1 MKVSKM
7 IGLLQQMP
15 QDLEVYNYVI
25 DGQGPEVPTEPN
37 IVVVPWS
44 EFKFG
49 IVDGFMTKE
58 GAIDSGWE
66 ESDLVEIVLL

>member
-7 IGLLQQMP
+7 IELLQQIP

-44 EFKFG
+44 EFKVG
-49 IVDGFMTKE
+49 VVDGFMTKE
-58 GAIDSGWE
+58 EAIDFGYQD
-66 ESDLVEIVLL
+66 SDLVEIVLL